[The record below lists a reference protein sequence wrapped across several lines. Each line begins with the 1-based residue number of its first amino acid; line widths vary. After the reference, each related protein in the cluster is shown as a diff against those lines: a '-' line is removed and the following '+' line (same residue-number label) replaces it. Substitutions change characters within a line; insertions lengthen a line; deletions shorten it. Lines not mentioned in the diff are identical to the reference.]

1 MFPFSILGREWEWG
15 RGSMNI
21 LIFFYI
27 LTTVVSFDN
36 IINNIMS
43 LLIMQPA
50 LFRIL
55 QVIRILKFFIRFKK
69 TIKQE
74 NKGEKEVQWKLL
86 VKRDGNY
93 W

>member
-1 MFPFSILGREWEWG
+1 MK
-15 RGSMNI
+15 I

-55 QVIRILKFFIRFKK
+55 EVIRILKFFIRFKK

>member
-1 MFPFSILGREWEWG
+1 
-15 RGSMNI
+15 
-21 LIFFYI
+21 
-27 LTTVVSFDN
+27 
-36 IINNIMS
+36 
-43 LLIMQPA
+43 MQPA

-55 QVIRILKFFIRFKK
+55 QVIRMLKFFIRFKK

>member
-1 MFPFSILGREWEWG
+1 
-15 RGSMNI
+15 MNI

-74 NKGEKEVQWKLL
+74 NKGETEVHKKWKLL
-86 VKRDGNY
+86 VKRDTSTF
-93 W
+93 

>member
-1 MFPFSILGREWEWG
+1 MK
-15 RGSMNI
+15 I

-55 QVIRILKFFIRFKK
+55 QVIRMLKFFIRFKK

>member
-1 MFPFSILGREWEWG
+1 LGREWEWG

-55 QVIRILKFFIRFKK
+55 QVIRMLKFFIRFKK